1 MRLAQAQ
8 PSGPEHR
15 VSSDQASLDSPW
27 SWWVAAVGVMVGAV
41 SFGAVTSIPI
51 LLKPLSLHWNTG
63 ASTVAL
69 VHTSAMFGAA
79 VGGLVLGRMLASVGF
94 FRIALFAALATC
106 LGLLAAASAESL
118 TTLHL
123 VYGLL
128 IGGIGQGAFFSPLTA
143 AVSQWFDRH
152 RSVAIAV
159 VACGQSVGGLVL
171 PPVMRWGVDVMG
183 WQAVLSCYALLAGAS
198 LTACAFA
205 FRPSP
210 PQHVRQPAD
219 PSVPEAGGLVSTG
232 VLVML
237 GAGMA
242 LSNHAS
248 FIVIGHITAF
258 GEERGFTPTAAAAVL
273 STILGVSLLSRLL
286 VGQLSTK
293 WGSYKVLV
301 GTSILLAVA
310 TAGLA
315 LGHGPV
321 ALGVAAVAIGVAF
334 GGYLPGYAILVRDIF
349 PAEQAG
355 RRITEIYFFA
365 FVAAGIGSWTGGW
378 IRDLTGA
385 YTVPFWVAAVSAIAG
400 AATLL
405 SLRRSLRGRT
415 L

>member
-1 MRLAQAQ
+1 M
-8 PSGPEHR
+8 S
-15 VSSDQASLDSPW
+15 
-27 SWWVAAVGVMVGAV
+27 
-41 SFGAVTSIPI
+41 
-51 LLKPLSLHWNTG
+51 
-63 ASTVAL
+63 L

-79 VGGLVLGRMLASVGF
+79 LGGLALGRMLGAVGF

-106 LGLLAAASAESL
+106 LGLLIAASAESL
-118 TTLHL
+118 TTMHV

-159 VACGQSVGGLVL
+159 VACGQSIGGLVV
-171 PPVMRWGVDVMG
+171 PPVMRWGVDVVG
-183 WQAVLSCYALLAGAS
+183 WQAMLAAYGLLAGVS
-198 LTACAFA
+198 LIACAFV
-205 FRPSP
+205 FHQP
-210 PQHVRQPAD
+210 PPLQPQPAALHVAEAKGS
-219 PSVPEAGGLVSTG
+219 PSTWILI
-232 VLVML
+232 ML
-237 GAGMA
+237 GAGMT

-286 VGQLSTK
+286 VGQLSAR
-293 WGSYKVLV
+293 WGSYRVLV
-301 GTSILLAVA
+301 GTSILLAAA

-321 ALGVAAVAIGVAF
+321 ALGVAAVAIGIAF

-378 IRDLTGA
+378 ARDLTGA
-385 YTVPFWVAAVSAIAG
+385 YTVPFWVAAASAIAG
-400 AATLL
+400 ALVVL
-405 SLRRSLRGRT
+405 SLRKSIRGRT

>member
-1 MRLAQAQ
+1 MPRSKVA
-8 PSGPEHR
+8 
-15 VSSDQASLDSPW
+15 LDSLH
-27 SWWVAAVGVMVGAV
+27 SWGVACIGVVMGAL
-41 SFGAVTSIPI
+41 SFGAVTSVPI

-63 ASTVAL
+63 ASTMAL

-79 VGGLVLGRMLASVGF
+79 FGGLVLGRILAPVGF
-94 FRIALFAALATC
+94 FRIALFAAVATC
-106 LGLLAAASAESL
+106 AGLLIAASAESL
-118 TTLHL
+118 ATMH
-123 VYGLL
+123 VVFGLL

-159 VACGQSVGGLVL
+159 VACGQSIGGLVV
-171 PPVMRWGVDVMG
+171 PPVMRWGVDVVG
-183 WQAVLSCYALLAGAS
+183 WQAMLACYGLLAGVS
-198 LTACAFA
+198 LVACAFA
-205 FRPSP
+205 FHQSP
-210 PQHVRQPAD
+210 PLPRQSAG
-219 PSVPEAGGLVSTG
+219 PSVQEPKRAVSAG

-286 VGQLSTK
+286 VGQMSVR

-301 GTSILLAVA
+301 GMSVLLAFA
-310 TAGLA
+310 TVGLA

-321 ALGVAAVAIGVAF
+321 ALGAAAVAIGVAF

-365 FVAAGIGSWTGGW
+365 FMAAGVGSWTGGW
-378 IRDLTGA
+378 TRDLTGA
-385 YTVPFWVAAVSAIAG
+385 YTVPFWVAAASAIAG
-400 AATLL
+400 AAMVL
-405 SLRRSLRGRT
+405 SLEKSIHGRT
-415 L
+415 V